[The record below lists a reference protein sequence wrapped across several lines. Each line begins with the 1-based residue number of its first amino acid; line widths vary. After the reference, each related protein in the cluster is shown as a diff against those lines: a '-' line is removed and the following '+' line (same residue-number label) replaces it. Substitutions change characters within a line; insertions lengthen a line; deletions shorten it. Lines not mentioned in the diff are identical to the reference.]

1 MITCWLTRRK
11 IDWEMDDGTEASA
24 AVDLHLSRC
33 AACARYRRR
42 QRALVEGLIRE
53 ARQNPSSS
61 PLFFRERAS
70 VLPKRY
76 CFFRGGGCRT
86 QSKNGGTSPSARFAW
101 RQGLVWFAAA
111 VVGVVGILRLPLS
124 EAPSPSS
131 SELIAKALLF
141 SGGQSLEEAAG
152 QSLQEW
158 SALLNQPLESEI
170 QFLLNDA
177 RFAMSSLAASF
188 LPKQY
193 LAPIADGRPKA
204 RPISL

>member
-1 MITCWLTRRK
+1 MITCWLTRRR
-11 IDWEMDDGTEASA
+11 IDWEMDDGAEASA
-24 AVDLHLSRC
+24 AVELHLSRC
-33 AACARYRRR
+33 DACARYRRR

-70 VLPKRY
+70 VLPNRY

-86 QSKNGGTSPSARFAW
+86 QSKSGGSSPSARFTW
-101 RQGLVWFAAA
+101 CQGLVWFAAA
-111 VVGVVGILRLPLS
+111 VVVVVGLLRLPLS
-124 EAPSPSS
+124 EAPAPSS
-131 SELIAKALLF
+131 SELIAKALRF

-158 SALLNQPLESEI
+158 IALLNQPLESEI

-193 LAPIADGRPKA
+193 LVPIADGRPKA